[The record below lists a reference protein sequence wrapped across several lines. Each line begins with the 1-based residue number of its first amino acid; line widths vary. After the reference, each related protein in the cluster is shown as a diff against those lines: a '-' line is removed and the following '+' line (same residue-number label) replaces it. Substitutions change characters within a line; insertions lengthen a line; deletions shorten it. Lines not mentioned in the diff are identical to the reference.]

1 MNTATRSSLLDK
13 TEEARRQYE
22 TCLLGIKTLEQ
33 RQEKRARNEAEL
45 TQRLQS
51 AEKVHRRLEAEY
63 EKREAEQAEDENR
76 VKNDEMIAPVPWL
89 IIVSSVRPVLCSRR
103 SKRIC
108 MKMPIEPSI
117 TMVV

>member
-1 MNTATRSSLLDK
+1 MDALALKERQERETARLEQAAALRRKALAELLDDRSVADWRASLMNTATRSSLLDK

-51 AEKVHRRLEAEY
+51 AEKEHRRLEAE
-63 EKREAEQAEDENR
+63 
-76 VKNDEMIAPVPWL
+76 
-89 IIVSSVRPVLCSRR
+89 
-103 SKRIC
+103 
-108 MKMPIEPSI
+108 
-117 TMVV
+117 